1 MASRGS
7 KRPPSSRKRPS
18 RKGPVTGPD
27 PATGSLRVHLLDV
40 GLQKYGDCV
49 FVEFGKTL
57 ALIDGGHTGDDRG
70 SAGHDSIPAQ
80 LESILGHKAPFHVDL
95 LIVSHAHEDHIGCL
109 PALVKD
115 KTLSAASAL
124 AVDPGLGWGRA
135 SGEAPPDA
143 GADVRVRLVVAGLRE
158 EMVRD
163 ERDGRSLEE
172 FLSDAVSLESNYKE
186 MLKTL
191 ADNGTK
197 VVRYIG
203 PEDPKLRVLAKSFA
217 SIRLTVLG
225 PSQEQLL
232 RCADKLANG
241 QRDAVRA
248 ATDLLG
254 TDAEL
259 EAADIYRRLAA
270 GESDGVDGQRLG
282 NIVNLQSIATQ
293 FEFEGRKLLFAG
305 DMQFA
310 KPGVNDQ
317 KIEKGLADL
326 KTAISEQAPYDF
338 VKLSHHGSDNAFD
351 EDLLKKLGATRR
363 FGICAGEQ
371 STKHPNAKVLDLLAS
386 HQPALQWVRTDRNRL
401 SNVIF
406 SKTRVTMTTEKGEI
420 NDARPNSADEATAPV
435 PQSLLPAGPAAPR
448 VSAPETRGGGAG
460 VVEVVARIPN
470 QRTRVRITVEVEP
483 GDGSAPLV
491 SVPPRQDAPAG
502 ELRIGGGRKLPKLL
516 AVSGREALA
525 RNIGRDEAAMVLTA
539 LAGSGLSVM
548 DDLPPG
554 VAVRD
559 SAAAVHQR
567 LQREA
572 GIEGV
577 VIVGGF
583 DVVPSLRLDA
593 LSPDLRRQVS
603 GNDDPDDFVVWSDEI
618 YASTDGDTV
627 ANLPISRV
635 PDGRSARFLFSALQA
650 PNRLRGSGR
659 SGVRNVRREFADR
672 IFRDLPGQNDLLTS
686 RPSTHDQ
693 TNPALTLD
701 GDLVYLMLHGDD
713 RDASRFWGEETEG
726 GREAVGMGNLPEASG
741 PVVFTGCCWGA
752 LSADP
757 PAVRASNGEPIAP
770 KVPESSLALGFLDR
784 GAVGFI
790 GCTGAHYSPTDSP
803 FDYYGGPM
811 HKAFWSRY
819 LAGSAPAAA
828 LLEAKRDYAAGM
840 PHNHPSA
847 ISKAIEMKILRQ
859 YTCLGLG
866 F

>member
-1 MASRGS
+1 MARRRS
-7 KRPPSSRKRPS
+7 KRPPSSRMKPA
-18 RKGPVTGPD
+18 TGPD

-40 GLQKYGDCV
+40 GLLKYGDCV
-49 FVEFGKTL
+49 LVEFGKTRV
-57 ALIDGGHTGDDRG
+57 LIDGGHTGDDRG
-70 SAGHDSIPAQ
+70 TTGHDSIPAQ
-80 LESILGHKAPFHVDL
+80 LESILGHKAPFNVEL

-115 KTLSAASAL
+115 KILTATSAL
-124 AVDPGLGWGRA
+124 VVDPGLGWGRA
-135 SGEAPPDA
+135 SGQAPPDA
-143 GADVRVRLVVAGLRE
+143 GADDRVRLVVAGLRE

-172 FLSDAVSLESNYKE
+172 FLSDAVTLESKYKE

-191 ADNGTK
+191 AANGTK
-197 VVRYIG
+197 IVRYIG
-203 PEDPKLRVLAKSFA
+203 PADPKLRALAKSFA
-217 SIRLTVLG
+217 AIGLIVLG

-232 RCADKLANG
+232 RCTDKLAKG
-241 QRDAVRA
+241 LTDAVQA
-248 ATDLLG
+248 ATDLLQ

-259 EAADIYRRLAA
+259 EASEMYRRLAA
-270 GESDGVDGQRLG
+270 GESDAVDGQRLG

-293 FEFEGRKLLFAG
+293 FKFQGRKLLFAG

-310 KPGVNDQ
+310 KPGVSDP
-317 KIEKGLADL
+317 KIEKGVGDL
-326 KTAISEQAPYDF
+326 KTAIAKEAPYDF

-351 EDLLKKLGATRR
+351 EDLLKDLGATKR

-386 HQPALQWVRTDRNRL
+386 HHPALQWVRTDRNRL
-401 SNVIF
+401 SDVVF
-406 SKTRVTMTTEKGEI
+406 SKTGVRMTTEKGEV
-420 NDARPNSADEATAPV
+420 NDARPNSADEAPAPV
-435 PQSLLPAGPAAPR
+435 PQTLLPPVAVQPR
-448 VSAPETRGGGAG
+448 ASATTEARAGAG
-460 VVEVVARIPN
+460 YVEVVAKIPH
-470 QRTRVRITVEVEP
+470 QRTRVRISVEVEP
-483 GDGSAPLV
+483 GDGPGASV
-491 SVPPRQDAPAG
+491 SVAPREDAPAG
-502 ELRIGGGRKLPKLL
+502 DLRIGGGRKLPRLL
-516 AVSGREALA
+516 AVTGREALA
-525 RNIGRDEAAMVLTA
+525 NNIGGNEAATVLTA
-539 LAGSGLSVM
+539 LRQSGLSVM

-554 VAVRD
+554 VPVLDA
-559 SAAAVHQR
+559 AAAVHER
-567 LQREA
+567 LHGET

-577 VIVGGF
+577 LIVGGL

-593 LSPDLRRQVS
+593 LSPDLRRQVA

-627 ANLPISRV
+627 ADLPVSRV
-635 PDGRSARFLFSALQA
+635 PDGRSWQFLFRALGA
-650 PNRLRGSGR
+650 PNRLRGGGR
-659 SGVRNVRREFADR
+659 CGVRNVRREFADR
-672 IFRDLPGQNDLLTS
+672 IFRDLPGQSALFTS

-693 TNPALTLD
+693 KNPDLVLD

-713 RDASRFWGEETEG
+713 RDASRFWGEETDG

-757 PAVRASNGEPIAP
+757 PALRALNGEPIAP
-770 KVPESSLALGFLDR
+770 RAPEKSLALGFLDR

-811 HKAFWSRY
+811 HKAFWSKY
-819 LAGSAPAAA
+819 LAGMAPARA
-828 LLEAKRDYAAGM
+828 LLEAKRDYAVGM
-840 PHNHPSA
+840 PHDHQSA

>member
-1 MASRGS
+1 MARRAS
-7 KRPPSSRKRPS
+7 KRPPSSRKGPS
-18 RKGPVTGPD
+18 RKRPETGPD
-27 PATGSLRVHLLDV
+27 PTTGSLRVHLLDV
-40 GLQKYGDCV
+40 GLRKYGDSV
-49 FVEFGKTL
+49 LVEFGKTL

-115 KTLSAASAL
+115 KILSAASAL
-124 AVDPGLGWGRA
+124 VVDPGLGWGRA

-143 GADVRVRLVVAGLRE
+143 GTDDRVRLVVAGLRE

-172 FLSDAVSLESNYKE
+172 FLSDAVSLESNYKS

-191 ADNGTK
+191 ADDGTK
-197 VVRYIG
+197 IVRYIG
-203 PEDPKLRVLAKSFA
+203 PEDPKLRNLSKGFA
-217 SIRLTVLG
+217 SIGLSVLG

-232 RCADKLANG
+232 RCADKLAKG
-241 QRDAVRA
+241 LSDAVRA

-254 TDAEL
+254 TDADL

-270 GESDGVDGQRLG
+270 GESDAVDGQRLG

-310 KPGVNDQ
+310 KPGVSDQ
-317 KIEKGLADL
+317 KIEKGVGDL
-326 KTAISEQAPYDF
+326 KAAISKEAPYDF

-351 EDLLKKLGATRR
+351 EDLLKKLGATKR

-371 STKHPNAKVLDLLAS
+371 STKHPNARILDLLAS

-401 SNVIF
+401 SNVLF

-420 NDARPNSADEATAPV
+420 NDARPNSADEAAPPV
-435 PQSLLPAGPAAPR
+435 PRPLLPAAAAPPR
-448 VSAPETRGGGAG
+448 VSATEARAGAG
-460 VVEVVARIPN
+460 FVEVVARIPN
-470 QRTRVRITVEVEP
+470 QRTRVRISVEVEP
-483 GDGSAPLV
+483 GDGSGPSV
-491 SVPPRQDAPAG
+491 SVLPHEDSPLG
-502 ELRIGGGRKLPKLL
+502 KLRIGGGRKLPRLL

-525 RNIGRDEAAMVLTA
+525 RNIGRDEASTVLTA
-539 LAGSGLSVM
+539 LRESGLSVM

-554 VAVRD
+554 VPVLDA
-559 SAAAVHQR
+559 AAAVHQR

-577 VIVGGF
+577 LIVGGF

-593 LSPDLRRQVS
+593 LSPDLRRQIAL
-603 GNDDPDDFVVWSDEI
+603 NDDPDDFVVWSDET

-627 ANLPISRV
+627 ADLPISRV
-635 PDGRSARFLFSALQA
+635 PDGRSARFLFSALEA

-659 SGVRNVRREFADR
+659 CGVRNVRREFADR
-672 IFRDLPGQNDLLTS
+672 VFRDLPGQGNLLTS

-693 TNPALTLD
+693 TNPALVLD

-713 RDASRFWGEETEG
+713 RDGSRFWGEETEG
-726 GREAVGMGNLPEASG
+726 GREAVGMGNLPETSG

-752 LSADP
+752 LTADP

-770 KVPESSLALGFLDR
+770 KGPESSLALGFLNR

-811 HKAFWSRY
+811 HKAFWSKY
-819 LAGSAPAAA
+819 LAGNSPAGA